1 MREICFNYSNSK
13 GNSLIDDVG
22 SFFEKMNIL
31 KNYEKREGQ
40 VQLAYDI
47 SKSIMNKKC
56 MLAYYINVKYFKKS
70 AF

>member
-1 MREICFNYSNSK
+1 
-13 GNSLIDDVG
+13 
-22 SFFEKMNIL
+22 MNIL

-56 MLAYYINVKYFKKS
+56 MLGEAGVGIGKSFAYYINVKYFKKS